1 MNTAPATRGISSV
14 KDLLRSEA
22 AFQQI
27 ESVAA
32 NNLSGERMARV
43 MANAVRTTP
52 ALQDCEPMSFL
63 GAMMTAASLGLE
75 PNTSQG
81 HAYLVPFN
89 NNRKIDGRWVK
100 IKEVQLIIGYKGFI
114 DLAFRSGVLTYI
126 DAGVHY
132 SDDELWQYEKG
143 MNFTLRHVEGSQ
155 KGQKLHAYSIVKWSN
170 GNGADG
176 FAAAVLPWSKVL
188 STRDQSQNWQVAV
201 RNGNQDK
208 NPWATHEDAMA
219 IKTAIRALANTGRM
233 PMSVEMRNAIAVDGN
248 PNANFRG
255 VASDPSALKDGSIV
269 GGFGSPDID
278 PEGFIDGEAEDV
290 GQEEKKDPPKDKP
303 KADPKPKQEERP
315 KEDPKPKEDADGDD
329 KAGDEHDVSD
339 EGTSEDEAP
348 QKEESEGSGSEDA
361 EEDEDRKQATK
372 AHDTII
378 ADLMDAGADGV
389 PKVFEEHKKALDT
402 IQKRHKD
409 LWENIQSFIDDL

>member
-1 MNTAPATRGISSV
+1 MNTAPATRGITSV
-14 KDLLRSEA
+14 KDLLRSDA
-22 AFQQI
+22 AFRQI

-52 ALQDCEPMSFL
+52 TLQDCEPMSFL
-63 GAMMTAASLGLE
+63 GAMMTSASLGLE

-89 NNRKIDGRWVK
+89 NNRKVDGRWLK

-126 DAGVHY
+126 DAGIHY

-143 MNFTLRHVEGSQ
+143 MNFTLRHVEGPQ
-155 KGQKLHAYSIVKWSN
+155 QGAKLHAYSIVKWSN

-176 FAAAVLPWSKVL
+176 FAAAVLPWTKVT
-188 STRDQSQNWQVAV
+188 STRDQSQNWQSAV
-201 RNGNQDK
+201 RNGKTDK
-208 NPWATHEDAMA
+208 NPWATHEDQMA

-233 PMSVEMRNAIAVDGN
+233 PMSIEMRNAVAVDGN
-248 PNANFRG
+248 PNANFRN
-255 VASDPSALKDGSIV
+255 VAADPTALKDGSLV
-269 GGFGSPDID
+269 GDFGKPEID
-278 PEGFIDGEAEDV
+278 PESFIDGDANEVD
-290 GQEEKKDPPKDKP
+290 QEEEKTKAQPKEKP
-303 KADPKPKQEERP
+303 KTAAKPKEEV
-315 KEDPKPKEDADGDD
+315 KPKEDKKDD
-329 KAGDEHDVSD
+329 PEKDQASNSD
-339 EGTSEDEAP
+339 DQTD
-348 QKEESEGSGSEDA
+348 QGSE
-361 EEDEDRKQATK
+361 EDDRKEPEADQPDEDDDDRKQATK

-389 PKVFEEHKKALDT
+389 PKVLDEHKKAIDT
-402 IQKRHKD
+402 IQKRHAD
-409 LWENIQSFIDDL
+409 LWDNIQSFIEDL